1 MDINAVLSEL
11 GGQIG
16 LEGLKLDENGVCRLV
31 FDDVLVVDIESSD
44 DGQVVNLHAQV
55 CEIPAEGREELYKVA
70 LEESLFGLGTGG
82 ASFGLDSQRGE
93 LLLWR
98 SLAMDKLDY
107 QDFVNILES
116 FVNHLELWMQKVERS
131 DFSSDSNSGGEGD
144 SEDVAQ
150 DDDSSD
156 SAGFIRA

>member
-1 MDINAVLSEL
+1 MDINAILAEL

-44 DGQVVNLHAQV
+44 NGELVNLHAQV
-55 CEIPAEGREELYKVA
+55 CEIPSEGREELYKLA

-98 SLAMDKLDY
+98 SVATDKIDY
-107 QDFVNILES
+107 QDFVNIMES
-116 FVNHLELWMQKVERS
+116 FVNHLELWMQKVQGA
-131 DFSSDSNSGGEGD
+131 DFSSGDSSDEEGPLDVDEGGEGGM
-144 SEDVAQ
+144 EE
-150 DDDSSD
+150 
-156 SAGFIRA
+156 GFIRA

>member
-1 MDINAVLSEL
+1 MDINAILSEL

-44 DGQVVNLHAQV
+44 DAKTVSFHAQV
-55 CEIPAEGREELYKVA
+55 CELPPEGREKLYRVA

-82 ASFGLDSQRGE
+82 SSFGLDSQRGE

-98 SLAMDKLDY
+98 TFPMEHIAY

-116 FVNHLELWMQKVERS
+116 FVNHLELWKKKTDEM
-131 DFSSDSNSGGEGD
+131 DFSSDEGNDD
-144 SEDVAQ
+144 SEVEDAPKAGE
-150 DDDSSD
+150 DSEE
-156 SAGFIRA
+156 GYIRA